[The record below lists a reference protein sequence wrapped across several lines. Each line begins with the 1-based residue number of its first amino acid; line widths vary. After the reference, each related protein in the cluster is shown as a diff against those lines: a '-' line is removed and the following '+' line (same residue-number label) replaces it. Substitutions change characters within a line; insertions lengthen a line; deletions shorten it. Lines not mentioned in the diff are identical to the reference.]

1 MRELWYK
8 LSHAFSGEDVGRIT
22 SEALWTNDVFLNFR
36 DEDTHNSF
44 IGQLHA
50 ALKKKGVITFRDDE
64 NLERG
69 KYILVELFKAIE
81 KSRFAI
87 VILSKHFATSTW
99 CLEELATII
108 ECMKEKG
115 MIVLPTFYN
124 VDPSNVWK
132 QTGTFAQAFTEHEE
146 RFKENIAKAQK
157 WRYALREVTNLFGW
171 YVQDR

>member
-1 MRELWYK
+1 M
-8 LSHAFSGEDVGRIT
+8 
-22 SEALWTNDVFLNFR
+22 
-36 DEDTHNSF
+36 
-44 IGQLHA
+44 
-50 ALKKKGVITFRDDE
+50 ALKKKGVITFRDYE

-108 ECMKEKG
+108 ERMKEKG

-146 RFKENIAKAQK
+146 RFKENVEKVQT
-157 WRYALREVTNLFGW
+157 WRDALRKVTNLFG
-171 YVQDR
+171 

>member
-1 MRELWYK
+1 M
-8 LSHAFSGEDVGRIT
+8 
-22 SEALWTNDVFLNFR
+22 
-36 DEDTHNSF
+36 
-44 IGQLHA
+44 
-50 ALKKKGVITFRDDE
+50 
-64 NLERG
+64 
-69 KYILVELFKAIE
+69 ELFRAIE

-99 CLEELATII
+99 CLEELAKII

-124 VDPSNVWK
+124 VHPYNVRK

-146 RFKENIAKAQK
+146 QFNENIEKVQM
-157 WRYALREVTNLFGW
+157 WRDALREVTNLFGW

>member
-22 SEALWTNDVFLNFR
+22 LEALWSNDVFLNFR
-36 DEDTHNSF
+36 GEDTHNSF
-44 IGQLHA
+44 IGQLHV
-50 ALKKKGVITFRDDE
+50 ALKKKGVITFRDYE

-87 VILSKHFATSTW
+87 VILSKRFATSTW

-108 ECMKEKG
+108 ERMKEKG

-146 RFKENIAKAQK
+146 RFKENIEKVQT
-157 WRYALREVTNLFGW
+157 WRDALREVTNLFGW
-171 YVQDR
+171 

>member
-22 SEALWTNDVFLNFR
+22 SEALWSNDVFLNFR
-36 DEDTHNSF
+36 GEDTHNNF

-81 KSRFAI
+81 NSRFAI
-87 VILSKHFATSTW
+87 FILSKNFATFTW
-99 CLEELATII
+99 CLEKFAKII

-115 MIVLPTFYN
+115 MTVL
-124 VDPSNVWK
+124 
-132 QTGTFAQAFTEHEE
+132 EH
-146 RFKENIAKAQK
+146 FN
-157 WRYALREVTNLFGW
+157 N
-171 YVQDR
+171 